1 MEIFHVGISPH
12 IRGEDSTR
20 SMMLDVCIALAPA
33 LIWGIY
39 LFGLRALVITL
50 LSALSFLLAEAL
62 GGVILK
68 RKAPLSDLSALV
80 SGFLFAMILPVSVPL
95 WIIPI
100 GALFAMIV
108 VKGLFG
114 GIGKNFLNPALCAKA
129 FLYISFPKFFEQYTL
144 PFAPLSPF
152 SLSLSQKA
160 LLENEAKTPLS
171 YLKEG
176 ALPTDSL
183 SDLFSGSTAGNIGQ
197 VSALLILAGLLYL
210 LVRGVVTW
218 HIPVSFLAT
227 TAVLFL
233 IFPMTNSAFAGLLP
247 TLMAGGI
254 AMCAVFLATDPVTTP
269 VTRPGMILFGI
280 LCGIFTFLFRSF
292 TGIGEDVTFAILS
305 ANLFVWYLDRM
316 FIPRPYGEKTF
327 FERLSSRL
335 PKKGASTKK
344 GANK

>member
-1 MEIFHVGISPH
+1 MEIFHVGVSPH

-39 LFGLRALVITL
+39 LFGSRALIITL
-50 LSALSFLLAEAL
+50 ISALSFVLAECL
-62 GGVILK
+62 GSVILR

-80 SGFLFAMILPVSVPL
+80 SGFIFAMILPVSIPL
-95 WIIPI
+95 WIIPL
-100 GALFAMIV
+100 GALFSMIV

-114 GIGKNFLNPALCAKA
+114 GIGKNFLNPALCGKA
-129 FLYISFPKFFEQYTL
+129 FLYLSFPKFFETYTR

-152 SLSLSQKA
+152 SLSLSEKVIQ
-160 LLENEAKTPLS
+160 ENSVKTPLS

-176 ALPTDSL
+176 SLPTENI
-183 SDLFSGSTAGNIGQ
+183 SDLFSGNTPGNIGQ

-210 LVRGVVTW
+210 LVRGVITW
-218 HIPVSFLAT
+218 HIPVSFLVT
-227 TAVLFL
+227 TSALFL
-233 IFPMTNSAFAGLLP
+233 FFPMTPSAFAALLP

-269 VTRPGMILFGI
+269 VTKPGMILFGV
-280 LCGIFTFLFRSF
+280 LCGVFTFLFRSF

-305 ANLFVWYLDRM
+305 ANLFVWYLDRL
-316 FIPRPYGEKTF
+316 FIPTPYGEKPF
-327 FERLSSRL
+327 FKRLFSARK
-335 PKKGASTKK
+335 KKGATK
-344 GANK
+344 